1 MRALVQIICRKLEK
15 KDSIETFSFPFLCV
29 CIVPSLVG
37 FQDIM
42 KFMVIFFIVFLAF
55 LVGLNNLYWYYD
67 ESVREQVQLYNSA
80 FYTGENEVDTA
91 AEKAF
96 GT

>member
-1 MRALVQIICRKLEK
+1 
-15 KDSIETFSFPFLCV
+15 
-29 CIVPSLVG
+29 
-37 FQDIM
+37 M

-67 ESVREQVQLYNSA
+67 PTMREMVQVVKDGKYRPELHSN
-80 FYTGENEVDTA
+80 

-96 GT
+96 GTYVYSTKLI